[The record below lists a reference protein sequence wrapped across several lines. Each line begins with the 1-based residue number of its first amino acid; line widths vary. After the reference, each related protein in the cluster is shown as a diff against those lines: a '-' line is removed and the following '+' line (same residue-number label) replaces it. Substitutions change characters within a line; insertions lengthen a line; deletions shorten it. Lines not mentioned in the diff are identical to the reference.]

1 MNRGLIALMLFSGLS
16 WADAPQLRVQARLV
30 PGEDV
35 VVGETL
41 KLQVDVLTDSW
52 FTHGATL
59 PELSLNGADVLA
71 PNGEASHVSQS
82 LQGKTFSGLRY
93 TYRITPQR
101 AQHVS
106 ISALIVSAT
115 PAQAEH
121 ELSAHTA
128 PLQFS
133 ARLPDGF
140 EPGEPVLVA
149 SALRVQQTVTPSPAR
164 LQVGDSVTRTVT
176 LQADDTPGLSL
187 PPLPFATVEGLSAY
201 RKTPQVSNLDDGRG
215 SFTGGQRVD
224 SVTYRITRA
233 GDFELPAMRV
243 KWWDSTQRRP
253 KIARVPAV
261 GFKAVAAPRAA
272 PVFSLTEDLKQ
283 LEQPTRL
290 RLPLWAMIISA
301 LVLIALAV
309 YASHRVW
316 LTIFG
321 RARHWLRARPP
332 RKTYAL
338 RPLNPGHDKDA
349 FP

>member
-106 ISALIVSAT
+106 IPALTVSAT

-121 ELSAHTA
+121 ELSAHIA

-133 ARLPDGF
+133 ASTSFCERMSAFGMAVTETPHESAVPVYQPF
-140 EPGEPVLVA
+140 EAG
-149 SALRVQQTVTPSPAR
+149 SSSQPSR
-164 LQVGDSVTRTVT
+164 
-176 LQADDTPGLSL
+176 
-187 PPLPFATVEGLSAY
+187 
-201 RKTPQVSNLDDGRG
+201 
-215 SFTGGQRVD
+215 
-224 SVTYRITRA
+224 
-233 GDFELPAMRV
+233 
-243 KWWDSTQRRP
+243 
-253 KIARVPAV
+253 
-261 GFKAVAAPRAA
+261 
-272 PVFSLTEDLKQ
+272 
-283 LEQPTRL
+283 
-290 RLPLWAMIISA
+290 
-301 LVLIALAV
+301 
-309 YASHRVW
+309 
-316 LTIFG
+316 
-321 RARHWLRARPP
+321 
-332 RKTYAL
+332 
-338 RPLNPGHDKDA
+338 
-349 FP
+349 